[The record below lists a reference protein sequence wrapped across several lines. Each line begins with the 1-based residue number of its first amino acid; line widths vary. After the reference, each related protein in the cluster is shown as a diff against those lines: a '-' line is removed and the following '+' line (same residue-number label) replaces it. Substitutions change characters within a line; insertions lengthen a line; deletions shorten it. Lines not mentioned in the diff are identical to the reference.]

1 MLCCCCI
8 PLQFSCQILTV
19 GSHKFST
26 DSRYSVLLDSV
37 NTDFRLVIREAV
49 VTPHQQEQDILTL
62 LLVTLTPLITDPG
75 VTRGGT
81 GA

>member
-49 VTPHQQEQDILTL
+49 VTPHLQPPPD
-62 LLVTLTPLITDPG
+62 TPPCYTQPTHYTDPG